1 MALSRIEPDPARMPA
16 SNSLEAAIAAVGV
29 GTPSSRQV
37 PRSEGASLHGA
48 SLHGVSAPQLIWRL
62 ADAFARTEWGSQR
75 TAPLEGIPESDCHGW
90 PGTQGIRGVAVAA
103 GVIPLTCGDGLVNMV
118 AFVACLAITIQ
129 AGSPPVTWSEHSPR
143 AKRPIEAHI
152 ADYERRLSRWDDMAR
167 TRRTSRSASAA
178 RR

>member
-90 PGTQGIRGVAVAA
+90 PGTQGIRGVAAA
-103 GVIPLTCGDGLVNMV
+103 
-118 AFVACLAITIQ
+118 AERH
-129 AGSPPVTWSEHSPR
+129 PPQMR
-143 AKRPIEAHI
+143 
-152 ADYERRLSRWDDMAR
+152 
-167 TRRTSRSASAA
+167 RRTCEHGGVRGLPGNHDPSWIAA
-178 RR
+178 RYLE